1 MIKRF
6 PFRQW
11 DCLPLMVC
19 YLDSLHVPDVSL
31 VAKFLLDYCKERGWP
46 CDIGIAAI
54 AKALKITQRRV
65 ENAIED
71 MREFGIADVDGYTDT
86 LTFNWRG
93 LRRQNLT
100 VWVIA
105 SCRLIEE
112 GRFIVYWVSFLMHW
126 QNYSTELTHANQ

>member
-19 YLDSLHVPDVSL
+19 HLESLHAPDVSL

-65 ENAIED
+65 QNAIED
-71 MREFGIADVDGYTDT
+71 MREFGIADVDGYTET

-93 LRRQNLT
+93 LRNMEKLQVHRRGGN
-100 VWVIA
+100 A
-105 SCRLIEE
+105 
-112 GRFIVYWVSFLMHW
+112 
-126 QNYSTELTHANQ
+126 A

>member
-1 MIKRF
+1 MVDPTCRTLGGIYRGERGMIKRF

-19 YLDSLHVPDVSL
+19 YLESLHVPDVSL

-46 CDIGIAAI
+46 CDIGIAGI

-93 LRRQNLT
+93 LRNMEVRERRMSGG
-100 VWVIA
+100 A
-105 SCRLIEE
+105 
-112 GRFIVYWVSFLMHW
+112 
-126 QNYSTELTHANQ
+126 A